1 MFSTGQE
8 ERWLWYQYVRSWKN
22 LEEEIE
28 KEIEREEERK
38 QVYIFIHKEILVTI
52 CTYRLSQHRNN

>member
-1 MFSTGQE
+1 MH
-8 ERWLWYQYVRSWKN
+8 VRSWKN

-38 QVYIFIHKEILVTI
+38 DIGKP
-52 CTYRLSQHRNN
+52 SQCHDQAMLAAKAM